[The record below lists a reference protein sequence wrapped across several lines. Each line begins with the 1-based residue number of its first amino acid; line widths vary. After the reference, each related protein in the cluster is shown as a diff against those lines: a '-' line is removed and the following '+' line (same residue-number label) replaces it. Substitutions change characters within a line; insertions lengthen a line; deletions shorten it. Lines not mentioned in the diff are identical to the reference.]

1 MNDIGIFLKYKQWK
15 ARFDILSSSD
25 LKDVPNEFVTRVKG
39 KSIGL
44 TGWIPISRKALI
56 KLIKKCGGKI
66 TSKVNQEC
74 SILIC
79 GERPGMKL
87 FQANELKISILF
99 YVELG
104 KMLKVYD

>member
-1 MNDIGIFLKYKQWK
+1 MISEFFLKYKQWK

-25 LKDVPNEFVTRVKG
+25 LKDIPNTFVTTIEG
-39 KSIGL
+39 KSIAF
-44 TGWIPISRKALI
+44 TGWIPISRKDLI

-66 TSKVNQEC
+66 MSNVNQEC
-74 SILIC
+74 EILIC

-87 FQANELKISILF
+87 FQANELKSTILF

-104 KMLKVYD
+104 QMLKVYD